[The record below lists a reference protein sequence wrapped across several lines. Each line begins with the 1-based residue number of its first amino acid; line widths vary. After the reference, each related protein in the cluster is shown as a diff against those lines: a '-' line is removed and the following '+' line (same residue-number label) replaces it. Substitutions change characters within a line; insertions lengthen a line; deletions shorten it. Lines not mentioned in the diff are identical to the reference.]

1 MSHTDE
7 DNSRRDIRFE
17 YAWRYF
23 ALHARQRI
31 TMFYFFLIGSGIMA
45 NAYGLLLREKLHW
58 IAAGVAIV
66 GVLICIVS
74 LMLDI
79 RNHQLVRLGEQA
91 LRRIELDSIVSD
103 RSNVDLSNPPDYMI
117 LTREDA
123 AGAPRARLKHGVL
136 IRFLELS
143 VAVGF
148 LLAAI
153 TSICFQ

>member
-1 MSHTDE
+1 
-7 DNSRRDIRFE
+7 
-17 YAWRYF
+17 
-23 ALHARQRI
+23 
-31 TMFYFFLIGSGIMA
+31 MFYFFLIGSGILA

-58 IAAGVAIV
+58 MAAGVAIV

-74 LMLDI
+74 FMLDI

-91 LRRIELDSIVSD
+91 LRRIELDCIVSD
-103 RSNVDLSNPPDYMI
+103 RGNVELSDPPDYMI
-117 LTREDA
+117 LTHEDA
-123 AGAPRARLKHGVL
+123 VGEPPAWLKHGVL
-136 IRFLELS
+136 IRFLESS